1 MNSSVPYLIRAINEW
16 ILDNNCTPYMVV
28 DATMDDVSVPLAH
41 VKDGQIVLN
50 IGPQA
55 IKNLSISDEYV
66 MFSGRFSGI
75 AHEIYAPI
83 GAVMGIITK
92 ENGEGMWFPRDEGE
106 GPQPGPDGPT
116 LGGLPLDGSLSKELS
131 IFQKASMNQF
141 IYSKTF
147 TTFCTP

>member
-28 DATMDDVSVPLAH
+28 DATMDGVSVPLAH

-55 IKNLSISDEYV
+55 IRDLSISGEYV

-83 GAVMGIITK
+83 GAVMGVITK

-106 GPQPGPDGPT
+106 GPEPSTDGTTPGDFPPKGP
-116 LGGLPLDGSLSKELS
+116 SSKESSAGMLGERPKKGPPS
-131 IFQKASMNQF
+131 LKVV
-141 IYSKTF
+141 K
-147 TTFCTP
+147 

>member
-28 DATMDDVSVPLAH
+28 DATMDGVSVPLAH

-55 IKNLSISDEYV
+55 IRNLSISDEYV

-83 GAVMGIITK
+83 GAVMGVITK

-106 GPQPGPDGPT
+106 GPEPSPDGTTPRDS
-116 LGGLPLDGSLSKELS
+116 PPQGSSSKELS
-131 IFQKASMNQF
+131 AGMLGEKPKKGPPSL
-141 IYSKTF
+141 KVVK
-147 TTFCTP
+147 

>member
-28 DATMDDVSVPLAH
+28 DASMDDVSVPLAH

-55 IKNLSISDEYV
+55 IRNLSISEEYI

-75 AHEIYAPI
+75 GHEIYVPI

-106 GPQPGPDGPT
+106 GPEPRPDGPN
-116 LGGLPLDGSLSKELS
+116 LADSPLDGSLSKKTSSGVLG
-131 IFQKASMNQF
+131 KN
-141 IYSKTF
+141 SKKG
-147 TTFCTP
+147 PPSLKVVK

>member
-28 DATMDDVSVPLAH
+28 DATMDGVTVPLAH

-55 IKNLSISDEYV
+55 IRNLSISDEYV

-92 ENGEGMWFPRDEGE
+92 ENGEGMWFPRDDGE
-106 GPQPGPDGPT
+106 GPEPRSDGPA
-116 LGGLPLDGSLSKELS
+116 LGDISIDGSLSKESVSGVLS
-131 IFQKASMNQF
+131 KK
-141 IYSKTF
+141 SKKG
-147 TTFCTP
+147 PPSLKVVK

>member
-1 MNSSVPYLIRAINEW
+1 MNSSVSYLIRAINEW
-16 ILDNNCTPYMVV
+16 ILDNNCTPYLVV

-55 IKNLSISDEYV
+55 IRNLSISGEYV

-92 ENGEGMWFPRDEGE
+92 ENGEGMWFPRDEVGE
-106 GPQPGPDGPT
+106 PEPTPDGPAP
-116 LGGLPLDGSLSKELS
+116 GGAPAQGSSPKESLSGVV
-131 IFQKASMNQF
+131 
-141 IYSKTF
+141 SKKPSKGSSF
-147 TTFCTP
+147 LKVVK

>member
-28 DATMDDVSVPLAH
+28 DATMEDVSVPLAH

-55 IKNLSISDEYV
+55 IRNLSISDEYV
-66 MFSGRFSGI
+66 MFSGRFSGM

-106 GPQPGPDGPT
+106 SPEPTPDGSTSRDIPI
-116 LGGLPLDGSLSKELS
+116 DGSLSKESSSEVLG
-131 IFQKASMNQF
+131 KK
-141 IYSKTF
+141 SKKG
-147 TTFCTP
+147 PPSLKVVK

>member
-28 DATMDDVSVPLAH
+28 DATMDGVSVPLAH

-55 IKNLSISDEYV
+55 IRDLSISDEYV
-66 MFSGRFSGI
+66 MFSGRFAGI

-83 GAVMGIITK
+83 GAVMGVITK
-92 ENGEGMWFPRDEGE
+92 ENGEGMWFPRDEE
-106 GPQPGPDGPT
+106 ESPEPSPDGPT
-116 LGGLPLDGSLSKELS
+116 LTNSPDEGASLERLPVGTLGKKSKKGPPSLKVV
-131 IFQKASMNQF
+131 K
-141 IYSKTF
+141 
-147 TTFCTP
+147 

>member
-16 ILDNNCTPYMVV
+16 IVDNNCTPYMVV
-28 DATMDDVSVPLAH
+28 DATMDGVSVPLAH

-55 IKNLSISDEYV
+55 IRNLSISEEYV

-106 GPQPGPDGPT
+106 GPEPSPDGPT
-116 LGGLPLDGSLSKELS
+116 LGDIPVDGSSSKKSSAGALGKKPREGPPSL
-131 IFQKASMNQF
+131 KVV
-141 IYSKTF
+141 K
-147 TTFCTP
+147 

>member
-1 MNSSVPYLIRAINEW
+1 MNSSVSYLIRAINEW
-16 ILDNNCTPYMVV
+16 ILDNNCTPYLVV

-55 IKNLSISDEYV
+55 IRNLSISGEYV

-75 AHEIYAPI
+75 AHEICAPI

-92 ENGEGMWFPRDEGE
+92 ENGEGMWFPRDEGGGSE
-106 GPQPGPDGPT
+106 PTPDGPAP
-116 LGGLPLDGSLSKELS
+116 GGFSVQGSSPKKSLSGVLS
-131 IFQKASMNQF
+131 KKP
-141 IYSKTF
+141 SKG
-147 TTFCTP
+147 PPSLKVVK

>member
-1 MNSSVPYLIRAINEW
+1 
-16 ILDNNCTPYMVV
+16 MVV

-55 IKNLSISDEYV
+55 IRNLSISEEYV

-106 GPQPGPDGPT
+106 GPEPSPDGPT
-116 LGGLPLDGSLSKELS
+116 LGDIPVDGSSSKKSSAGALGKKPREGPPSL
-131 IFQKASMNQF
+131 KVV
-141 IYSKTF
+141 K
-147 TTFCTP
+147 

>member
-55 IKNLSISDEYV
+55 IRNLSISDEYV

-75 AHEIYAPI
+75 AHEICAPI

-106 GPQPGPDGPT
+106 EPEPSPDGPT
-116 LGGLPLDGSLSKELS
+116 LGDNPLDDSLSKELLPGVLGRKLKKGPPS
-131 IFQKASMNQF
+131 LKVV
-141 IYSKTF
+141 K
-147 TTFCTP
+147 

>member
-1 MNSSVPYLIRAINEW
+1 
-16 ILDNNCTPYMVV
+16 MVV

-55 IKNLSISDEYV
+55 IRNLSVSDEYV

-106 GPQPGPDGPT
+106 EPEPNPEGPT
-116 LGGLPLDGSLSKELS
+116 LGNNPLDDPLSKESSPGVLGRKVKKGPPS
-131 IFQKASMNQF
+131 LKVV
-141 IYSKTF
+141 K
-147 TTFCTP
+147 

>member
-1 MNSSVPYLIRAINEW
+1 
-16 ILDNNCTPYMVV
+16 MVV
-28 DATMDDVSVPLAH
+28 DATMKDVSVPLAH

-55 IKNLSISDEYV
+55 SRNLNISDEYV

-92 ENGEGMWFPRDEGE
+92 ENGEGMWFPRDEGPDSTPE
-106 GPQPGPDGPT
+106 DPTPGNRPLQGSQEKKSSAGVLGKKFNKGPP
-116 LGGLPLDGSLSKELS
+116 SLKVVR
-131 IFQKASMNQF
+131 
-141 IYSKTF
+141 
-147 TTFCTP
+147 

>member
-1 MNSSVPYLIRAINEW
+1 MNSYVPYLIRAINEW

-28 DATMDDVSVPLAH
+28 DATIDGVSVPLAH

-55 IKNLSISDEYV
+55 IRSLSISDEYV

-106 GPQPGPDGPT
+106 GPEPSPDGPT
-116 LGGLPLDGSLSKELS
+116 LGDTPFNGSLSKKSSSEVLGK
-131 IFQKASMNQF
+131 KAKKGPPSL
-141 IYSKTF
+141 KVVK
-147 TTFCTP
+147 